1 MIDLIIFYATEADY
15 LKLFAISII
24 PLLMAPLAILFV
36 TRYIFLWFDPNLQM
50 TTAKMFMFVS
60 LAVIISLIIMLVM
73 LYLFLPPGTDFRL
86 PLLFTLLV
94 FGLLGTGR
102 LYLTDSQAPARTVNG
117 IQLTFPSSTAK
128 RVTCGTSEDTYQT
141 R

>member
-1 MIDLIIFYATEADY
+1 MLDLIIYYATEADY

-36 TRYIFLWFDPNLQM
+36 TRYIFLWFDPDLQM
-50 TTAKMFMFVS
+50 TTPKMFMFVS
-60 LAVIISLIIMLVM
+60 LAVIISLIIMLTM

-94 FGLLGTGR
+94 FGLLGAGR
-102 LYLTDSQAPARTVNG
+102 IYLTDSQ
-117 IQLTFPSSTAK
+117 Q
-128 RVTCGTSEDTYQT
+128 QQQ
-141 R
+141 